1 MKFLILGLTAAS
13 LLVFLWSCKS
23 KKVAVDPLTQV
34 GVIWG
39 SGGGFTGKTTTF
51 KLLETGEIY
60 KTEGTQGATLMPM
73 KPIKAKVAK
82 AMFSAVRE
90 LNLAEVSQNTPGN
103 MYNFVELNIDGKPHR
118 ITWGDAENAIP
129 QKVKDFYT
137 LLNQLVLK
145 GTD

>member
-1 MKFLILGLTAAS
+1 MKLLILGFSALA

-23 KKVAVDPLTQV
+23 KKVATDPVTQIGLV
-34 GVIWG
+34 WG
-39 SGGGFTGKTTTF
+39 SGGGFTGKSTTF
-51 KLLETGEIY
+51 KLLESGEIY
-60 KTEGTQGATLMPM
+60 KTEGTQGATMLPM

-82 AMFSAVRE
+82 AMFSAARE

-103 MYNFVELNIDGKPHR
+103 MYNYLELTVDGKPHR
-118 ITWGDAENAIP
+118 ITWGDAENVVP

-145 GTD
+145 GTE